1 MDGIKIF
8 EGITDSELE
17 QMLECFKAK
26 RRKFNSGSNITQKMG
41 VSYLGVILSG
51 EADLIRFDYDGYRN
65 IMEHLTQGDVFGEAG
80 TVFDGEELAV
90 VCDRKCEVLF
100 IDHARIVKPCAKA
113 CPYHST
119 LINNLLSST
128 EQKVQ
133 KQRRHLDV
141 LSRRTLRNKLIA
153 YFKICAS
160 AQGSNSFTLP
170 FGLAD
175 LAGYLFV
182 DRCAMLREMKNL
194 REDGII
200 TSHGRKITLK

>member
-1 MDGIKIF
+1 MDGIRIF
-8 EGITDSELE
+8 EGINDDELE
-17 QMLECFKAK
+17 QMLDCFKAK

-41 VSYLGVILSG
+41 SSLGVVLSG

-65 IMEHLTQGDVFGEAG
+65 IMEHLSTGDVFGEAG
-80 TVFDGEELAV
+80 AALDGEELAV
-90 VCDRKCEVLF
+90 ICDRKCEILF
-100 IDHARIVKPCAKA
+100 IDHSKIVKPCAKA

-133 KQRRHLDV
+133 SQRRHLDV

-153 YFKICAS
+153 YFKICAGS
-160 AQGSNSFTLP
+160 QGSNSFTLP

-182 DRCAMLREMKNL
+182 DRSAMLREMKKL
-194 REDGII
+194 RDDGII
-200 TSHGRKITLK
+200 SSHGRKITLK